1 MSSPHLKLDARQSQ
15 NLVLTP
21 QMQQAI
27 KLLQFNMLD
36 LNDYMAGIME
46 TNPFLENDRG
56 HASDGLEDKNPTDT
70 ASDYEGDAFDAA
82 THDGTCDGA
91 LDMTQEDHFDSEPSY
106 QNYNSDY
113 NYLDDS
119 ATDAPS
125 LRDHIEQQLRIHFTD
140 NRQIMI
146 GQLVFDHIN
155 ERGWLNNDIDGL
167 SAELNIAK
175 NLLEPVLNIMRE
187 FDPVGIFA
195 YNLGDCL
202 ALQLK
207 DKNRLDPSML
217 VLLDNIELVA
227 AREYRKL
234 MRLCQTDEDDLREML
249 KEIRALNPNPIAE
262 FSVQTADMVVPD
274 LYVKQNTRNQW
285 YVELSPRAFIS
296 VRANHDYY
304 HSMFGQA
311 NNKDDKQY
319 LQQNWQEAKWMI
331 RALTQRNNTI
341 MRVGQA
347 IIKRQIGFFRDGI
360 DGLKP
365 LVLKDIAQD
374 VEMHESTISRT
385 CSGKYMATPHGIFE
399 MKYFFTNAINGDAEG
414 LSTEAIRK
422 RIKNLIDGEQKN
434 KVYSDDAIVD
444 VLQKENI
451 DIARRTVAKYRD
463 LMKIPSSAQRKRNK
477 AALL

>member
-1 MSSPHLKLDARQSQ
+1 MSSSHLKLDARQSQ

-36 LNDYMAGIME
+36 LNDYLSGMME

-56 HASDGLEDKNPTDT
+56 LTSDGLEE
-70 ASDYEGDAFDAA
+70 SGISQQEDYEGDAFDAA
-82 THDGTCDGA
+82 THEGACDGA
-91 LDMTQEDHFDSEPSY
+91 LDMKQEDQFDSEPSY
-106 QNYNSDY
+106 QSQHSDY

-140 NRQIMI
+140 NRYIMI
-146 GQLVFDHIN
+146 GQLIFDQIDA
-155 ERGWLNNDIDGL
+155 RGWLQQNNAEL
-167 SAELNIAK
+167 SAELKVPESQIDH
-175 NLLEPVLNIMRE
+175 VLSQMRQ

-195 YNLGDCL
+195 RDVSDCL
-202 ALQLK
+202 ALQLQ
-207 DKNRLDPSML
+207 DKNRLDPAMQI
-217 VLLDNIELVA
+217 LLDNIQLVA

-234 MRLCQTDEDDLREML
+234 MRLCHIDEDDLRDML
-249 KEIRALNPNPIAE
+249 REIRCLSPNPIAE
-262 FSVQTADMVVPD
+262 FSVQNADTVVPD
-274 LYVKQNTRNQW
+274 LYVKQNARNQW
-285 YVELSPRAFIS
+285 YVELSSRAFIS

-304 HSMFGQA
+304 YSMLGQI
-311 NNKDDKQY
+311 NNKGDKQY

-347 IIKRQIGFFRDGI
+347 IVQRQIGFFRDGI

-374 VEMHESTISRT
+374 VEMHESTVSRT
-385 CSGKYMATPHGIFE
+385 CSGKYIATPHGIFE
-399 MKYFFTNAINGDAEG
+399 MKYFFTNAINGDANG

-422 RIKNLIDGEQKN
+422 RIKNLIDNEEKT

-444 VLQKENI
+444 ILQKEKI

-463 LMKIPSSAQRKRNK
+463 LMKIPSSAQRKRDK
-477 AALL
+477 VTLL